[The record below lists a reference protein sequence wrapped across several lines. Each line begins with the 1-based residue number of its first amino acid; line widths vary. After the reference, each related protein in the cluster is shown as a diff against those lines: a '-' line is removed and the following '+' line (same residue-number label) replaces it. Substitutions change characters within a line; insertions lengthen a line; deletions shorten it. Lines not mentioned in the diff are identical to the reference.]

1 MKFSPSRS
9 ALNVEIRP
17 SRAIYAAL
25 TAFALSAIAAAI
37 YADIPW
43 WLQLSAIVVALLYAS
58 YCVRGQA
65 RQRGRLQWRESWSWQ
80 PQTGVER
87 WLQLRVVTLWP
98 GLIVLVFRDPVA
110 RNTLTLTLWRDSLD
124 ADAARQLR
132 VCLRHMP
139 VFVELEEKVA

>member
-1 MKFSPSRS
+1 MKFSPLRS

-25 TAFALSAIAAAI
+25 TGFALSAVGAAI
-37 YADIPW
+37 YADTPL
-43 WLQLSAIVVALLYAS
+43 WLQLAAIAVALIYAG
-58 YCVRGQA
+58 YCIRGQA
-65 RQRGRLQWRESWSWQ
+65 QQRGRLQWRESWSWQ
-80 PQTGVER
+80 PQGGVER

-110 RNTLTLTLWRDSLD
+110 RRNLTLTLWRDSLD

-132 VCLRHMP
+132 VWLRHMP
-139 VFVELEEKVA
+139 VFVEPVS

>member
-17 SRAIYAAL
+17 SRVIYAAL
-25 TAFALSAIAAAI
+25 TGFALSAMAAAV
-37 YADIPW
+37 YADISW
-43 WLQLSAIVVALLYAS
+43 WLQLSSVAVALLYAGF
-58 YCVRGQA
+58 CVRGQA

-80 PQTGVER
+80 PQDGVEC

-98 GLIVLVFRDPVA
+98 GLIVLVFRDAVA
-110 RNTLTLTLWRDSLD
+110 RRNLTFTLWRDSLD

-139 VFVELEEKVA
+139 VFVETTV